1 MTKQLLKFK
10 KTDKAPHELWW
21 SIRKTAKEPS
31 VYFKKISDPI
41 TTTTHL
47 GDKVYVNTLGKLL
60 FGVPGFK
67 ALFMLKF
74 KPEYV
79 ELSLSIRGLNTGSIH
94 HKDFDKDLNELIN
107 YIKQNHPDIIAED

>member
-1 MTKQLLKFK
+1 MTKQLLKFR
-10 KTDKAPHELWW
+10 KTDKTPHELWW
-21 SIRKTAKEPS
+21 SIRKTAKESP

-67 ALFMLKF
+67 ALLMLKF

-79 ELSLSIRGLNTGSIH
+79 ELSLSIRGLNIGSIH
-94 HKDFDKDLNELIN
+94 HKDFDKDLNILID
-107 YIKQNHPDIIAED
+107 YIKQNHPDIVVED